1 MGEGC
6 LRFGMSDGGWV
17 LWIPRRAS
25 PGKGRGGVGVFRKTG
40 GGSVRPSKPRAPVSA
55 ATAA

>member
-1 MGEGC
+1 
-6 LRFGMSDGGWV
+6 MSDGGWV